1 MTNKIMYIDY
11 SFYEMVFLF
20 FFWGVIGWVIEVI
33 DMKIEAGEFQN
44 RGFLHMP
51 ICPLYGIGIP
61 MLCVLLR
68 SQRQSYLWLFLY
80 GILLC
85 SLLEYAIGWLLE
97 KLFNAR
103 WWDYSHMR
111 FNVRGRVCLRNSV
124 LFGVGTLLAVGFVEP
139 VAETVI
145 NKIPLQIGL
154 VVCIFALIILV
165 MDIAASVRRALHY
178 REKADGGEAFVIFKS
193 HR

>member
-1 MTNKIMYIDY
+1 MYIDY

-20 FFWGVIGWVIEVI
+20 FFWGVIGWITEVI

-51 ICPLYGIGIP
+51 ICPLYGLVIP

-68 SQRQSYLWLFLY
+68 SQRHSYVALFLL

-85 SLLEYAIGWLLE
+85 SLSEYAIGWLLE

-139 VAETVI
+139 VAEMVI
-145 NKIPLQIGL
+145 HMIPLQTGMFICVFA
-154 VVCIFALIILV
+154 VVVLI
-165 MDIAASVRRALHY
+165 MDIAVSVRRALQY
-178 REKADGGEAFVIFKS
+178 RERTENGEAFVIFKS

>member
-1 MTNKIMYIDY
+1 MTNKIMFIDY

-61 MLCVLLR
+61 VLCVLLR
-68 SQRQSYLWLFLY
+68 SQRQSYIVLFLY

-85 SLLEYAIGWLLE
+85 SLMEYVIGWLLE

-139 VAETVI
+139 VAETMI
-145 NKIPLQIGL
+145 HMIPLQAGL
-154 VVCIFALIILV
+154 VVCVFAVVVLAL
-165 MDIAASVRRALHY
+165 DIAASVRRALHY
-178 REKADGGEAFVIFKS
+178 KDRVPCGETFVIFKS